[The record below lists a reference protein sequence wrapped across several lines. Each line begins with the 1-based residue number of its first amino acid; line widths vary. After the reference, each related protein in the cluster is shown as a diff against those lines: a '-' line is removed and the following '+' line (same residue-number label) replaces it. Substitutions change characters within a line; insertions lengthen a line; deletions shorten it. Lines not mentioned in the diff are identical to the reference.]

1 MSTEKCNV
9 TNYWR
14 PKMKS
19 IYTLGDRIKQVRKE
33 KDMTQAD
40 FAEILSISRPFVSRI
55 ESGKEIPSD
64 SIIKLICSICGIN
77 YLWLKEGTGHKYKNI
92 NSFFRA
98 NFETINE
105 KSGLIG
111 TRSVDYAYCSSIILK
126 LLSNNNIKDN
136 SDQYYLTHIR
146 SLLFHLDHL
155 LSLDEDSLKN
165 VYVDLYKPIMEHIE
179 QDIYGALDALREEN
193 LNDRIKEPEII
204 YETNEET

>member
-1 MSTEKCNV
+1 
-9 TNYWR
+9 
-14 PKMKS
+14 MKS
-19 IYTLGDRIKQVRKE
+19 IYTLGDRIKQIRKE

-77 YLWLKEGTGHKYKNI
+77 YLWLKEGTGHKYKDI
-92 NSFFRA
+92 NSFFCA
-98 NFETINE
+98 NFENINE

-111 TRSVDYAYCSSIILK
+111 TRSIDYVYCSSIILK

-136 SDQYYLTHIR
+136 SERYYLTHIR
-146 SLLFHLDHL
+146 SLLLHLDHL

-165 VYVDLYKPIMEHIE
+165 IYFDLYKPIMEHIE
-179 QDIYGALDALREEN
+179 QDIYGAVEALREEN
-193 LNDRIKEPEII
+193 LDSLIEDPEIV
-204 YETNEET
+204 YETDEEI